1 MNLLGISEGPAL
13 GHRPE
18 RFKRRFVT
26 RNRPPALQF
35 LDIAAYLAD
44 ILSWAPASHSPSDF
58 QLTARGKNETP
69 PGGLRSYPLTVWEK
83 SLGNTLNLNTLTVFP
98 FEYIEYS
105 NEVN

>member
-26 RNRPPALQF
+26 RNRPPALQL

-44 ILSWAPASHSPSDF
+44 IDAARDADVDRCRVCRGPALLSATSP
-58 QLTARGKNETP
+58 EH
-69 PGGLRSYPLTVWEK
+69 
-83 SLGNTLNLNTLTVFP
+83 
-98 FEYIEYS
+98 
-105 NEVN
+105 